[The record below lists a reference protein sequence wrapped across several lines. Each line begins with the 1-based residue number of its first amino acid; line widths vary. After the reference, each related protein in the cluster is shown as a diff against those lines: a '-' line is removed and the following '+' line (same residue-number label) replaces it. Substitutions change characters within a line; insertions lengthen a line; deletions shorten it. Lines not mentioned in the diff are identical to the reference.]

1 MELLISLHYLSSF
14 PQTSGSPETSHLF
27 TWYTFLFLFL
37 CVLGWGLPLWLN
49 SEESAY
55 NAGDQGHMGL
65 IPTSGR
71 SPGGAHGNPLQ
82 YFCLENPMDRE
93 ARQSTVCSVAKS
105 KTHPKRLAWIH
116 PEQTCMYVGMEG
128 GNGSVLFLS

>member
-1 MELLISLHYLSSF
+1 M
-14 PQTSGSPETSHLF
+14 
-27 TWYTFLFLFL
+27 
-37 CVLGWGLPLWLN
+37 LGWGLPPWLN

-55 NAGDQGHMGL
+55 KAGDEGDMGL

-93 ARQSTVCSVAKS
+93 VRQSTVCSVAKS
-105 KTHPKRLAWIH
+105 KTHPKRLAWTY

-128 GNGSVLFLS
+128 GNGCVLFLS